1 MKINAQ
7 INVPD
12 EYVDDFVNGDLELGK
27 AVARDTSS
35 GKVKTQFDILEGE
48 NSDDTSYDW
57 TGVAIVVVGV
67 IYGVNKLVH
76 WNSSR
81 KLKKAAE
88 EFNVVFE
95 KYENEIK
102 EDILNAETIMG
113 LLEKLDTIESIKGN
127 NASDLFSTEQFR
139 VMLLQI
145 LEFTKAKA
153 AEQGSYNEEIE
164 RLEME
169 EYDNIVTFRECLELQ
184 KEIAE
189 RVA

>member
-1 MKINAQ
+1 
-7 INVPD
+7 
-12 EYVDDFVNGDLELGK
+12 
-27 AVARDTSS
+27 
-35 GKVKTQFDILEGE
+35 
-48 NSDDTSYDW
+48 
-57 TGVAIVVVGV
+57 
-67 IYGVNKLVH
+67 
-76 WNSSR
+76 
-81 KLKKAAE
+81 
-88 EFNVVFE
+88 
-95 KYENEIK
+95 
-102 EDILNAETIMG
+102 MG